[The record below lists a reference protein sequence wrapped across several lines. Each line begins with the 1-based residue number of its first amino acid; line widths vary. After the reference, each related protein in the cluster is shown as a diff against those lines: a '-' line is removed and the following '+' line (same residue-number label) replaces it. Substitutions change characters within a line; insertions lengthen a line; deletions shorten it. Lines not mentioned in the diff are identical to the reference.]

1 LHDDTEESMGR
12 LRLGAITAFTLA
24 ALADPAHAAEITRVA
39 SRGEPGNPFD
49 LHLSVRWDRLQQRA
63 QITREVPVGGGAGD
77 PGRIVDGDEMRYSRT
92 VNSIVARAAV
102 GITEDLDVH
111 FEWPYVL
118 GDDRS
123 WRFGIHGG
131 APTGGVPP
139 YSSIELNDVD
149 AQGQLCADQ
158 NPGLAGVQ
166 CPLFPVAPTSTVYH
180 GGKAGDLK
188 AGVAWGIF
196 NDRKD
201 PTKPF
206 WLVGLDITFPTASL
220 YDPALGRHTDWSS
233 PHNVPGKPG
242 AFGEKV
248 WKWDFHTTLSRRLG
262 PIDPY
267 VKAHATLMSK
277 SSSTYSNCEHA
288 AELSTVSATN
298 PVRQMTTAAA
308 TNCQDTGAAK
318 DAEAELPWIAGL
330 TFGTELVPYEDEAE
344 QQRVSLDLR
353 VFADYTSSARFYN
366 ELTDASGKL
375 HKTEEYLTLGG
386 FLGLYLRASRYV
398 SIQATASLST
408 KTPHF
413 LTGEALGRNG
423 DWPALDPS
431 GNGLTADPAQ
441 MNPNFDW
448 RYDAPGRR
456 FRISEVALFELSFG
470 GVLQF

>member
-1 LHDDTEESMGR
+1 MGR
-12 LRLGAITAFTLA
+12 LRLGAFTAFTLA
-24 ALADPAHAAEITRVA
+24 AIAGPAHGAEITRVA

-49 LHLSVRWDRLQQRA
+49 LHLSVSWDRLQQRA
-63 QITREVPVGGGAGD
+63 QITREVPVGGGTGD

-123 WRFGIHGG
+123 WRFGLHNGV
-131 APTGGVPP
+131 PTGGLPP
-139 YSSIELNDVD
+139 FVSSIESNGID
-149 AQGQLCADQ
+149 ADGQPCA
-158 NPGLAGVQ
+158 PSP
-166 CPLFPVAPTSTVYH
+166 CPLFPVAPSTTVYH

-196 NDRKD
+196 NDKKD

-206 WLVGLDITFPTASL
+206 WLVGVDVTFPTASL
-220 YDPALGRHTDWSS
+220 YDPALDRGTDWSS
-233 PHNVPGKPG
+233 PYNVSGKPG
-242 AFGEKV
+242 PFGEKV

-277 SSSTYSNCEHA
+277 SSSTYSNCDHA
-288 AELSTVSATN
+288 AELTARS
-298 PVRQMTTAAA
+298 PIQMNSAAA
-308 TNCQDTGAAK
+308 ANCRDSGAAK
-318 DAEAELPWIAGL
+318 DAEAQLPWIAGL

-353 VFADYTSSARFYN
+353 VYADYTSDSRFYN

-375 HKTEEYLTLGG
+375 HKTEEFLTVGG

-408 KTPHF
+408 RTSHF
-413 LTGEALGRNG
+413 LTGEALGRDG
-423 DWPALDPS
+423 GWPQLDPS
-431 GNGLTADPAQ
+431 GITTDPGQ

-456 FRISEVALFELSFG
+456 FRISEDALFELSFG

>member
-1 LHDDTEESMGR
+1 MR

-24 ALADPAHAAEITRVA
+24 AAAGPAWAAEITRVA
-39 SRGEPGNPFD
+39 TRGEPGNPFD
-49 LHLSVRWDRLQQRA
+49 LHLTVRWDRFQERA
-63 QITREVPVGGGAGD
+63 QITREKPAPGGGAGD

-102 GITEDLDVH
+102 GITEDLDIH

-123 WRFGIHGG
+123 WRFGIHQG
-131 APTGGVPP
+131 APTGGVPGIV
-139 YSSIELNDVD
+139 SSIEGNAID
-149 AQGQLCADQ
+149 ADGEPCVPA
-158 NPGLAGVQ
+158 P
-166 CPLFPVAPTSTVYH
+166 CPLFPVAPTTTVYH

-206 WLVGLDITFPTASL
+206 WLVGVDVTFPTATR
-220 YDPALGRHTDWSS
+220 YDPALDRGTDWSS
-233 PHNVPGKPG
+233 PYNVSGKSGP
-242 AFGEKV
+242 FGEKV

-267 VKAHATLMSK
+267 VKAHATLLSK

-288 AELSTVSATN
+288 QDLAALG
-298 PVRQMTTAAA
+298 QMNGAAPA
-308 TNCQDTGAAK
+308 NCQDSGAAK

-330 TFGTELVPYEDEAE
+330 TFGTELVPYEDEAA
-344 QQRVSLDLR
+344 QQKVSLDLR
-353 VFADYTSSARFYN
+353 IFADYTSSSRFYN

-375 HKTEEYLTLGG
+375 HRTEEYLTAGG
-386 FLGLYLRASRYV
+386 FLGLYLRASRNV
-398 SIQATASLST
+398 SIHATASLTT

-413 LTGEALGRNG
+413 LSGETLGRNG
-423 DWPALDPS
+423 DWPALGS
-431 GNGLTADPAQ
+431 GGITADASQ

-456 FRISEVALFELSFG
+456 FRLSEVALFELSFG
-470 GVLQF
+470 GVLLF